1 MTLQILKSH
10 ATRLK
15 THRVALAGVTVAA
28 LVFSAAPSIASASNY
43 YSGKNLPGHT
53 YTTGNGVF
61 LYPEDVIVGEANT
74 TSSVCVGPVT
84 ASGGEVHMPYGWSC
98 STHEVSWEFTPID
111 AAAGIYN
118 PNPGTFG
125 EYEVYAN

>member
-1 MTLQILKSH
+1 MVPQILTS
-10 ATRLK
+10 RS
-15 THRVALAGVTVAA
+15 THRTGLRTLSLAVAVAA
-28 LVFSAAPSIASASNY
+28 FLVPINASIASASNF
-43 YSGKNLPGHT
+43 YSGRNLPGHT

-61 LYPEDVIVGEANT
+61 LNPESVISAVANT

-84 ASGGEVHMPYGWSC
+84 ASGGEVHFPYGWSC
-98 STHEVSWEFTPID
+98 NPHAVTWEFTPIN
-111 AAAGIYN
+111 AAAGIDN

>member
-1 MTLQILKSH
+1 MSPQIRRSYPVRQK
-10 ATRLK
+10 A
-15 THRVALAGVTVAA
+15 HRVLLAGVTLAA
-28 LVFSAAPSIASASNY
+28 LIFSVQPSIASASNF

-61 LYPEDVIVGEANT
+61 LYPEGLISAVANT

-84 ASGGEVHMPYGWSC
+84 VSGGKVVIPYGWSC
-98 STHEVSWEFTPID
+98 NPHSVTWEFAAIN
-111 AAAGIYN
+111 AAAGIDN